1 MRLFHGSKIRSII
14 IGLVLAKIFIAG
26 VYLVAA
32 LKPIH
37 LACLTSG
44 IAVAQAEPPAMPQ
57 AASQTGAPSAATPAT
72 PTPGAAAPADA
83 PLLQPK
89 DIQAV
94 MDSLEKKRQE
104 LQEKEADLKQEQAR
118 LDSLKLEIEDKIQT
132 LSKVQKKIED
142 DLNRKQM
149 LATQAEQKQ
158 KAEEEKHIKQL
169 VKVYTSMKPKNAA
182 AIVDKLDLNIV
193 FQVFRAMKGE
203 QVGKILTYVDQNRA
217 ATISEWL
224 ATKKG
229 D

>member
-14 IGLVLAKIFIAG
+14 IGLVLTKIFIAG

-37 LACLTSG
+37 LARLTSG
-44 IAVAQAEPPAMPQ
+44 IAVAQAEPPATPQ
-57 AASQTGAPSAATPAT
+57 ATPQTGAPSAATP
-72 PTPGAAAPADA
+72 GAAAPADG

-94 MDSLEKKRQE
+94 MDSLEKKRRE

-118 LDSLKLEIEDKIQT
+118 LESLKLDIEDKIQT

-149 LATQAEQKQ
+149 LATQAEKKM

-169 VKVYTSMKPKNAA
+169 VKVYTSMKPKTAA

-203 QVGKILTYVDQNRA
+203 QVGKILTYVDRNRA